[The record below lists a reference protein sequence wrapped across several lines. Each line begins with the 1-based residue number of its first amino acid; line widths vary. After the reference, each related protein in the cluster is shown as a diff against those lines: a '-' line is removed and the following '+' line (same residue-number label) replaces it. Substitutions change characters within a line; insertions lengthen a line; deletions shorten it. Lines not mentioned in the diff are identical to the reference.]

1 MHHGITPSYEALL
14 LGGKMDLLRMG
25 ARLLLVVACRR
36 LRLFGARAEQD
47 CPYGDVFG
55 ARAERDCPYGD
66 VFFSQIS

>member
-1 MHHGITPSYEALL
+1 
-14 LGGKMDLLRMG
+14 MDLLRMG

-36 LRLFGARAEQD
+36 LRLFGARAERD

-66 VFFSQIS
+66 VFFRRFRDMCQFFKLVREIS